1 MDEDLLKRNTDC
13 VYFLASPLTCKKG
26 VECEYR
32 HHEIARLNP
41 RDCWYWLSGNCL
53 NPTCAFRH
61 PPLDGHAGV
70 PSEPIQSSVPASA
83 NKTMVPCYFF
93 FNGFCNKGSKCS
105 FSHKPDDSLLVV
117 KPSKND
123 VVKPSKN
130 DIVKPL
136 KSDTVKPLKSDTVKP
151 LKSDTVKPLKNDTVK
166 PLKNDTV
173 KPLKNGNGSIN
184 ALNLENKASS
194 GNKTS
199 VASTPRETNFE
210 QSLSAPKAL
219 SDIRLKSK
227 EDLQLPLPENVKQQ
241 SVCLEFSSFDY
252 NEAAVTTQ
260 SDSLVPDNGFAH
272 NMSHSCS
279 EQSSEEQENCHVEP
293 EERWESSP
301 GFDVLV
307 HDETEN
313 LGYENGSE
321 YLPLL
326 DMDDHELNE
335 HYTGYEFKNT
345 DEYDTICSD
354 ADILYEQG
362 TCDDYRCFDR
372 DFSSERE
379 VCGYS
384 REIALDSIFSRKR
397 VRISAAAMD
406 ACDSDLDLRDHLR
419 RRREV
424 NDPPV
429 TDFLRHDE
437 PSSLMVRNQE
447 RHRRGDII
455 QRPNR
460 RLTSQLGF
468 SSIREVEDPSIANN
482 NKHRLFRPSQQNWP
496 SQQNRP
502 RKHYREK
509 PARRPFPSSKVSRK
523 PFVKLQRVIKESSA
537 FSGPKTLAE
546 IKEERKKKA
555 GESSH
560 CESSS
565 AGFQDPKPLHEI
577 LKDRRTMD

>member
-41 RDCWYWLSGNCL
+41 RDCWYWLLGNCL

-93 FNGFCNKGSKCS
+93 FNGFCNKGSRCS

-117 KPSKND
+117 KPLKND
-123 VVKPSKN
+123 T
-130 DIVKPL
+130 IKPL
-136 KSDTVKPLKSDTVKP
+136 KI
-151 LKSDTVKPLKNDTVK
+151 DTVKPLKNDTVK

-173 KPLKNGNGSIN
+173 KSLKNDTVKPLKNDNGNIN

-199 VASTPRETNFE
+199 VAPTPRETHFE

-219 SDIRLKSK
+219 SDTRLKSK

-241 SVCLEFSSFDY
+241 TVCLEFSSFDY
-252 NEAAVTTQ
+252 NEAAVTQ

-307 HDETEN
+307 HDESEN

-326 DMDDHELNE
+326 DMDDHVLNE
-335 HYTGYEFKNT
+335 QYAGYEFKNT
-345 DEYDTICSD
+345 DEYDPICSD
-354 ADILYEQG
+354 ADILYEQA

-372 DFSSERE
+372 DFARERE

-384 REIALDSIFSRKR
+384 RETALDSIFSGKR
-397 VRISAAAMD
+397 VRMSAVERD
-406 ACDSDLDLRDHLR
+406 ACDSDLDLRHHLR

-429 TDFLRHDE
+429 TGFFRRHDE
-437 PSSLMVRNQE
+437 PSSLMVQNQE
-447 RHRRGDII
+447 RHRRGDVV
-455 QRPNR
+455 QRQNR

-468 SSIREVEDPSIANN
+468 SSIREVEDLSIANN
-482 NKHRLFRPSQQNWP
+482 HMLFRP

-523 PFVKLQRVIKESSA
+523 PVVKQQRVIQESST

-546 IKEERKKKA
+546 IKEERKKT
-555 GESSH
+555 GGSSH
-560 CESSS
+560 CESTS

>member
-123 VVKPSKN
+123 TLKPLKNDTVKPSKN
-130 DIVKPL
+130 
-136 KSDTVKPLKSDTVKP
+136 
-151 LKSDTVKPLKNDTVK
+151 DTVKPLKNDTVK

-173 KPLKNGNGSIN
+173 KPLKNDTVKPLKNDNGNIH
-184 ALNLENKASS
+184 ALNLENKALS

-199 VASTPRETNFE
+199 VAPTPRETHFE

-219 SDIRLKSK
+219 SDTRLKSK
-227 EDLQLPLPENVKQQ
+227 EDLQLPLPKNVKQQ

-252 NEAAVTTQ
+252 NEAAVTQ

-307 HDETEN
+307 HDESEN

-335 HYTGYEFKNT
+335 QYAGYEYKNT

-354 ADILYEQG
+354 ADILYEQA

-372 DFSSERE
+372 DFASERE
-379 VCGYS
+379 VYGYS

-397 VRISAAAMD
+397 VRMSAAEMD
-406 ACDSDLDLRDHLR
+406 ACDSDLDLRHHLR

-424 NDPPV
+424 NDPAV
-429 TDFLRHDE
+429 TGFFRRHDE

-447 RHRRGDII
+447 RHRRGDVV
-455 QRPNR
+455 QQQNR

-468 SSIREVEDPSIANN
+468 SSIREVEDLSIA
-482 NKHRLFRPSQQNWP
+482 NKHRLFRP

-509 PARRPFPSSKVSRK
+509 PAKRPFPSSKVSRQ
-523 PFVKLQRVIKESSA
+523 PVVKQQRVIQESST

-546 IKEERKKKA
+546 IKEERKKA